1 MNPMKHATKSE
12 SLRPVRGRW
21 QASVCPLH
29 FRRLRPLLP
38 GQRWGGTIGGI
49 GGIKGMCCEVLRS
62 TKQMILDDSR
72 SSHRGYHHTKAWFT
86 AMQRNHKSTCANLR
100 LLRLG
105 GCTTKAKVHMTND
118 PGAWEEV
125 HIKTKTVLDSAAP
138 PLLKQESKFQ
148 VATASFRDLV
158 PLHSFASTFRFG
170 SDASDPNC
178 AGSGWI
184 KQCISNFNDWLSL
197 RYCLLNLVL
206 FLFPVTEEVPNKCS
220 QAYHFLQDFL
230 SERKF
235 RSCNYLRNSNKRR
248 VKVYRISWALASF
261 QTGKSWRNNSSAT
274 NMSSPLVES
283 EPLWSS
289 CHSLRSQMITA

>member
-1 MNPMKHATKSE
+1 M
-12 SLRPVRGRW
+12 VRTDL
-21 QASVCPLH
+21 P
-29 FRRLRPLLP
+29 RPL
-38 GQRWGGTIGGI
+38 Q
-49 GGIKGMCCEVLRS
+49 
-62 TKQMILDDSR
+62 
-72 SSHRGYHHTKAWFT
+72 
-86 AMQRNHKSTCANLR
+86 
-100 LLRLG
+100 
-105 GCTTKAKVHMTND
+105 ND

-125 HIKTKTVLDSAAP
+125 HIKKKQNVLDSAAP
-138 PLLKQESKFQ
+138 PLLKQESNLQ
-148 VATASFRDLV
+148 LATASFRDLV

-178 AGSGWI
+178 AGSGCI

-230 SERKF
+230 FERKS